1 MTTPAERRET
11 SKAFGPIPKP
21 AIAAIITSVLILLAA
36 IAGGVY
42 YFNRGPSTDDVAAFV
57 KKDMQ
62 GYFDS
67 DPKMA
72 KYAMTVSRVD
82 LIKTSDIEYKGMAV
96 VRAKGSDHNVPVTVT
111 YDGDNDKG
119 MWQADRG
126 AFLFLLTG

>member
-1 MTTPAERRET
+1 MTTPPPKGVMAH
-11 SKAFGPIPKP
+11 SVPIPKAAVA
-21 AIAAIITSVLILLAA
+21 AIAVAALILAA
-36 IAGGVY
+36 IVGGCIY

-62 GYFDS
+62 GYFNT
-67 DPKMA
+67 DPKMS
-72 KYAMTVSRVD
+72 KYVMTVDRVD
-82 LIKTSDIEYKGMAV
+82 LIKTSDTEYKGMAI
-96 VRAKGSDHNVPVTVT
+96 VRAKGADHNVPVTVT

>member
-1 MTTPAERRET
+1 MTTPAEGRDG
-11 SKAFGPIPKP
+11 AFGPIPKAAVA
-21 AIAAIITSVLILLAA
+21 AIAVAALILAA
-36 IAGGVY
+36 IVGGGIY

-62 GYFDS
+62 GYFNT
-67 DPKMA
+67 DPKMS
-72 KYAMTVSRVD
+72 KYVMTVDRVD
-82 LIKTSDIEYKGMAV
+82 LIKTSDTEYKGMAV
-96 VRAKGSDHNVPVTVT
+96 VRAKGADHNVPVTVT